1 MPRGKRQARGNGG
14 TGTCATRASASFPEE
29 QVEAMLKLFARMD
42 TAPPSAR
49 AHLGI
54 GDSVN
59 KVRAKFIAMRGS
71 ITAAKAAKR
80 ATEGVSHEGS

>member
-1 MPRGKRQARGNGG
+1 MLRGKRRERGNGG
-14 TGTCATRASASFPEE
+14 TGKCATRASASFPEE
-29 QVEAMLKLFARMD
+29 QVEAMLYLFARLD
-42 TAPPSAR
+42 TAPPSVR
-49 AHLGI
+49 VGI
-54 GDSVN
+54 GDNVN